1 MIIKKEFFKEI
12 YFIDYPN
19 RLRHSQWDNFLMCGR
34 KNWDY
39 YFLPFKTKHEH
50 DIIKNAELL
59 EFDSE
64 KAMFRYMEKLK
75 QVSLLNFS
83 LDFKNPCLLKF
94 V

>member
-19 RLRHSQWDNFLMCGR
+19 RLGHNQWDNFLMCGR
-34 KNWDY
+34 KNWDIIIFFRLKQNMSTTVPKTPN
-39 YFLPFKTKHEH
+39 FLNS
-50 DIIKNAELL
+50 I
-59 EFDSE
+59 E
-64 KAMFRYMEKLK
+64 KAMFRYMKKLK
-75 QVSLLNFS
+75 LTALLNFS